1 VHAKQIISAG
11 KRSTGAGSMTNA
23 TSDEQRKPP
32 ISEAQSFWSAFR
44 HPTFTIIWT
53 ATVVAN
59 IGAWMYN
66 AASGWLMT
74 SLDASPL
81 TVSLIQVASSLPMF
95 LFALPAGALADIVD
109 KRWFLIIA
117 EILLTIVAAASAALV
132 RLDLINPPLLLLFTF
147 LLGVGAALTAPT
159 WQSIVPQLVPRRDLA
174 TAVAANGVGVNIS
187 RAVGPALGGLIIGA
201 FGIAAPF
208 WLNALSNFAV
218 IGALL
223 WWRPE
228 SRMDHAL
235 PAERLMSA
243 LTIGFRHARYNPH
256 LRATLARAAFFF
268 FFASAYWALLPLVAR
283 NQIASGPALYGML
296 LGAIG
301 AGAIGGAFAM
311 PQLKRVFGPDWLVAL
326 GACGTAA
333 TLVML
338 GMAHSPLL
346 GLAACALA
354 GLSWIIAI
362 ATLNVSAQVSLPDW
376 VRGRGLAMF
385 VTVFF
390 GAMTAGSAVW
400 GQLAGTLNLPMA
412 HFIAAAGVLLGIPLS
427 WRWKLQTGGELDL
440 TPSMHWPVPVMAIDA
455 EADRGPVLV
464 TVEYRIDPQDRD
476 AFLAAIQKL
485 GHGRRRDGAYA
496 WDVFEDAAEEGRFLE
511 TFLVASWLE
520 HLRQHQRV
528 TNADRVVQEA
538 VRQFGSQ
545 GEPKVT
551 HYIAAAAT
559 SARQSHK

>member
-1 VHAKQIISAG
+1 MANLV
-11 KRSTGAGSMTNA
+11 
-23 TSDEQRKPP
+23 SDEQQSRMR
-32 ISEAQSFWSAFR
+32 AQSFWSAFR
-44 HPTFTIIWT
+44 HLTFAAIWT
-53 ATVVAN
+53 ATVVSN
-59 IGAWMYN
+59 IGSWMYN

-95 LFALPAGALADIVD
+95 LFALPAGALADILD
-109 KRWFLIIA
+109 KRRFLIAA
-117 EILLTIVAAASAALV
+117 EIFLTIVAGASAALV
-132 RLDLINPPLLLLFTF
+132 WLDLINSQLLLLFTF
-147 LLGVGAALTAPT
+147 LLGVGAALMAPA
-159 WQSIVPQLVPRRDLA
+159 WQSIVPQLVPRGDLPS
-174 TAVAANGVGVNIS
+174 AVAANGVGVNIS
-187 RAVGPALGGLIIGA
+187 RAIGPALGGLIIGA

-208 WLNALSNFAV
+208 WINALSNFAV

-223 WWRPE
+223 WWRPP
-228 SRMDHAL
+228 SRIDHAL
-235 PAERLMSA
+235 PAERLVSA

-256 LRATLARAAFFF
+256 LRATLARAVFFF

-296 LGAIG
+296 MGAIG
-301 AGAIGGAFAM
+301 AGAITGAFALSR
-311 PQLKRVFGPDWLVAL
+311 LKRVFGPDWLVAL

-338 GMAHSPLL
+338 GLAQEPFL
-346 GLAACALA
+346 GLAAYALA
-354 GLSWIIAI
+354 GLSWIVVI

-400 GQLAGTLNLPMA
+400 GQLAGMFNLPAA
-412 HFIAAAGVLLGIPLS
+412 HFVAAAGVLIGIPLS
-427 WRWKLQTGGELDL
+427 WRWKLQTGAELDL
-440 TPSMHWPVPVMAIDA
+440 TPSMHWPVPVMTIDA

-464 TVEYRIDPQDRD
+464 TVEYRIDPQNRE
-476 AFLAAIQKL
+476 AFLEAIQEL
-485 GHGRRRDGAYA
+485 GQGRRRDGAYA
-496 WDVFEDAAEEGRFLE
+496 WDVFEDVAEEGLFLE

-528 TNADRVVQEA
+528 TNADRVLQEA
-538 VRQFGSQ
+538 VRQYGSQ
-545 GEPKVT
+545 GEPKVR
-551 HYIAAAAT
+551 HFIAAAAAAT
-559 SARQSHK
+559 PTRHMASA

>member
-1 VHAKQIISAG
+1 MANLV
-11 KRSTGAGSMTNA
+11 
-23 TSDEQRKPP
+23 SDEQQSRMR
-32 ISEAQSFWSAFR
+32 AQSFWSAFR
-44 HPTFTIIWT
+44 HLTFAAIWT
-53 ATVVAN
+53 ATVVSN
-59 IGAWMYN
+59 IGSWMYN
-66 AASGWLMT
+66 AASGWFMT

-95 LFALPAGALADIVD
+95 LFALPAGALADILD
-109 KRWFLIIA
+109 KRRFLIAA
-117 EILLTIVAAASAALV
+117 EIFLTIVAGASAALV
-132 RLDLINPPLLLLFTF
+132 WLDLINPQLLLLFTF
-147 LLGVGAALTAPT
+147 LLGVGAALMAPA
-159 WQSIVPQLVPRRDLA
+159 WQSIVPQLVPRGDLPS
-174 TAVAANGVGVNIS
+174 AVAANGVGVNIS
-187 RAVGPALGGLIIGA
+187 RAIGPALGGLIIGA

-208 WLNALSNFAV
+208 WINALSNFAV

-223 WWRPE
+223 WWRPP
-228 SRMDHAL
+228 SRIDHAL
-235 PAERLMSA
+235 PAERLVSA

-256 LRATLARAAFFF
+256 LRATLARAVFFF

-296 LGAIG
+296 MGAIG
-301 AGAIGGAFAM
+301 AGAITGAFALSR
-311 PQLKRVFGPDWLVAL
+311 LKRVFGPDWLVAL

-338 GMAHSPLL
+338 GLAQEPFL

-354 GLSWIIAI
+354 GLSWIVVI

-400 GQLAGTLNLPMA
+400 GQLAGMFNLPAA
-412 HFIAAAGVLLGIPLS
+412 HFVAAAGVLIGIPLS
-427 WRWKLQTGGELDL
+427 WRWKLQTGAELDL
-440 TPSMHWPVPVMAIDA
+440 TPSMHWPVPVMTIDA

-464 TVEYRIDPQDRD
+464 TVEYRIDPQNRE
-476 AFLAAIQKL
+476 AFLEAIQEL
-485 GHGRRRDGAYA
+485 GQGRRRDGAYA
-496 WDVFEDAAEEGRFLE
+496 WDVFEDVAEEGLFLE

-528 TNADRVVQEA
+528 TNADRVLQEA
-538 VRQFGSQ
+538 VRQYGSQ
-545 GEPKVT
+545 GEPKVR
-551 HYIAAAAT
+551 HFIAAAAAAT
-559 SARQSHK
+559 PTRHMASA

>member
-1 VHAKQIISAG
+1 MANLV
-11 KRSTGAGSMTNA
+11 
-23 TSDEQRKPP
+23 SDEQQSRMR
-32 ISEAQSFWSAFR
+32 AQSFWSAFR
-44 HPTFTIIWT
+44 HLTFAAIWT
-53 ATVVAN
+53 ATVVSN
-59 IGAWMYN
+59 IGSWMYN

-95 LFALPAGALADIVD
+95 LFALPAGALADILD
-109 KRWFLIIA
+109 KRRFLIAA
-117 EILLTIVAAASAALV
+117 EIFLTIVAGASAALV
-132 RLDLINPPLLLLFTF
+132 WLDLINPQLLLLFTF
-147 LLGVGAALTAPT
+147 LLGVGAALMAPA
-159 WQSIVPQLVPRRDLA
+159 WQSIVPQLVPRGDLPS
-174 TAVAANGVGVNIS
+174 AVAANGVGVNIS
-187 RAVGPALGGLIIGA
+187 RAIGPALGGLIIGA

-208 WLNALSNFAV
+208 WINALSNFAV

-223 WWRPE
+223 WWRPP
-228 SRMDHAL
+228 SRIDHAL
-235 PAERLMSA
+235 PAERLVSA

-256 LRATLARAAFFF
+256 LRATLARAVFFF

-296 LGAIG
+296 MGAIG
-301 AGAIGGAFAM
+301 AGAITGAFALSR
-311 PQLKRVFGPDWLVAL
+311 LKRVFGSDWLVAL

-338 GMAHSPLL
+338 GLAQEPFL

-354 GLSWIIAI
+354 GLSWIVVI

-400 GQLAGTLNLPMA
+400 GQLAGMFNLPAA
-412 HFIAAAGVLLGIPLS
+412 HFVAAAGVLIGIPLS
-427 WRWKLQTGGELDL
+427 WRWKLQTGAELDL

-464 TVEYRIDPQDRD
+464 TVEYRIDPQNRE
-476 AFLAAIQKL
+476 AFLEAIQEL
-485 GHGRRRDGAYA
+485 GQGRRRDGAYA
-496 WDVFEDAAEEGRFLE
+496 WDVFEDVAEEGLFLE

-528 TNADRVVQEA
+528 TNADRVLQEA
-538 VRQFGSQ
+538 VRQYGSQ
-545 GEPKVT
+545 GEPKVR
-551 HYIAAAAT
+551 HFIAAAAAAT
-559 SARQSHK
+559 PTRHMASA